1 MYVFCKHKYNM
12 GAREFILFTKDGM
25 QPWTIQG
32 DACAKMGETLLGIKM
47 ILKFYQ
53 VIKNYQNA

>member
-1 MYVFCKHKYNM
+1 M